1 MKNNGKKSAL
11 RGDSFFADGTSHSK
25 GTLILIKQ
33 GQDFK
38 IIATHKDDSGNFIM
52 LDALIQDCPFLLV
65 NIYLPTKPAEEL
77 EFFNKIAK
85 HP

>member
-33 GQDFK
+33 GQDF
-38 IIATHKDDSGNFIM
+38 IATHKDDSGNFIM

-77 EFFNKIAK
+77 EFFNKIANLL
-85 HP
+85 